1 VTWLARRALQAVVT
15 ALIAL
20 TLLFFLIR
28 SLPGD
33 PLAIL
38 SEDRPLTSEQVR
50 DLQRRYQLD
59 QPVGAQFT
67 SFMGGALRGDFGTSI
82 QYGRPVTQLVL
93 ERLPRTLLLGAA
105 VLLINFTLG
114 LWLGVQQALHRGR
127 PLDRILTTLSLTGY
141 AMPSFWLGLMLVLT
155 FAVRLHWLPAAG
167 SQDPGLDGSGGA
179 TLVLDRLRH
188 LVLPAL
194 TLAAVSIASSMR
206 YQRAAM
212 LEALRQPF
220 VVAARARGLT
230 RDRVVWGHAL
240 RSALPSVLTLFGL
253 WLPILVVGAVFV
265 EQVFAW
271 QGLGSL
277 TAGAAAARDYPLLMG
292 TAVVA
297 TAAVVTGS
305 FVSDVLHSLLD
316 PRARVE

>member
-1 VTWLARRALQAVVT
+1 MNWLARRALQAVIT
-15 ALIAL
+15 ALVAL

-33 PLAIL
+33 PLAVL
-38 SEDRPLTSEQVR
+38 TEDRPLSGEQVR
-50 DLQRRYQLD
+50 DLRQRYQLD
-59 QPVGAQFT
+59 QPLGRQFT
-67 SFMGGALRGDFGTSI
+67 TFMGGALRGDFGTSI

-93 ERLPRTLLLGAA
+93 ERLPRTLLLGAT

-167 SQDPGLDGSGGA
+167 SQDTGLESIGGTA
-179 TLVLDRLRH
+179 IILDRLRH
-188 LVLPAL
+188 LILPAL

-220 VVAARARGLT
+220 VAAARARGLT
-230 RDRVVWGHAL
+230 GHRVIWGHAW

-305 FVSDVLHSLLD
+305 FVSDVLHCLLD

>member
-1 VTWLARRALQAVVT
+1 VTWLARRALQAAIT
-15 ALIAL
+15 AVIAL
-20 TLLFFLIR
+20 TLLFFVIR

-33 PLAIL
+33 PLAVL
-38 SEDRPLTSEQVR
+38 SEDRPLTNAQVQ
-50 DLQRRYQLD
+50 DLRRRYQLD
-59 QPVGAQFT
+59 QPLGTQFVVFMSGAI
-67 SFMGGALRGDFGTSI
+67 RGDFGTSI
-82 QYGRPVTQLVL
+82 QYGRPVRQLVL

-127 PLDRILTTLSLTGY
+127 PLDRLLTTLSLTGY
-141 AMPSFWLGLMLVLT
+141 AMPAFWLGLMLVLV

-167 SQDPGLDGSGGA
+167 SQNPGLTGGGVMA
-179 TLVLDRLRH
+179 VALDRLRH
-188 LVLPAL
+188 LLLPAV

-212 LEALRQPF
+212 MEALRQPY
-220 VVAARARGLT
+220 VAAASARGLT
-230 RDRVVWGHAL
+230 RHRVVWGHAW

-277 TAGAAAARDYPLLMG
+277 TAGAAAARDYPLLTG
-292 TAVVA
+292 AAVLA

-305 FVSDVLHSLLD
+305 FLSDVLHALLD
-316 PRARVE
+316 PRVRSE

>member
-20 TLLFFLIR
+20 TVLFFLVR

-33 PLAIL
+33 PLAVL
-38 SEDRPLTSEQVR
+38 SEDRPLTGAQID
-50 DLQRRYQLD
+50 DLRRRYQLD
-59 QPVGAQFT
+59 QPVGTQFIA
-67 SFMGGALRGDFGTSI
+67 FMGGALRGDFGTSI
-82 QYGRPVTQLVL
+82 QYGRPVRQLVF
-93 ERLPRTLLLGAA
+93 ERLPRTLLLGVA
-105 VLLINFTLG
+105 VLLINFTFG
-114 LWLGVQQALHRGR
+114 LWLGVQQALQRGR
-127 PLDRILTTLSLTGY
+127 PVDRLLTTLSLAGY
-141 AMPSFWLGLMLVLT
+141 AMPSFWLGLMLVMA

-167 SQDPGLDGSGGA
+167 SQDPGLEGA
-179 TLVLDRLRH
+179 GFLSVVVDRLRH
-188 LVLPAL
+188 LLLPAF

-212 LEALRQPF
+212 MDALRQPY
-220 VVAARARGLT
+220 VAAASARGLT
-230 RDRVVWGHAL
+230 RRRVVWGHAW

-277 TAGAAAARDYPLLMG
+277 TAGPAAARDYPLLMG
-292 TAVVA
+292 TAVLA

-305 FVSDVLHSLLD
+305 FLSDVLHALLD
-316 PRARVE
+316 PRVRTE

>member
-1 VTWLARRALQAVVT
+1 MNWLARRALQAVLT
-15 ALIAL
+15 ALLAL

-33 PLAIL
+33 PLAVL

-59 QPVGAQFT
+59 QPLAAQFT
-67 SFMGGALRGDFGTSI
+67 TFMGGALRADFGTSI

-93 ERLPRTLLLGAA
+93 ERLPRTLLLGAV

-167 SQDPGLDGSGGA
+167 SQDPGLEGSGSIA
-179 TLVLDRLRH
+179 VVLDRLRH

-194 TLAAVSIASSMR
+194 TLSAVSIASSMR

-230 RDRVVWGHAL
+230 RDRVIWGHAW

-271 QGLGSL
+271 QGIGSL

-297 TAAVVTGS
+297 TAAVVLGS
-305 FVSDVLHSLLD
+305 FLSDVLHSLLD
-316 PRARVE
+316 PRVRVE

>member
-1 VTWLARRALQAVVT
+1 MNWLARRALQAAVT
-15 ALIAL
+15 GLVAL

-33 PLAIL
+33 PLAVL
-38 SEDRPLTSEQVR
+38 TEDRPLTNEQVR

-59 QPVGAQFT
+59 QPIGNQFT
-67 SFMGGALRGDFGTSI
+67 AFMGGALRGDFGTSI

-93 ERLPRTLLLGAA
+93 ERLPRTLLLGAT

-114 LWLGVQQALHRGR
+114 LWLGVQQALRRGR
-127 PLDRILTTLSLTGY
+127 PLDRILTTLSLAGY
-141 AMPSFWLGLMLVLT
+141 AMPSFWLGLMLVLA

-167 SQDPGLDGSGGA
+167 SQDPGLEGTGGA
-179 TLVLDRLRH
+179 GVVLDRLRH
-188 LVLPAL
+188 LILPAL

-220 VVAARARGLT
+220 VAAARARGLT
-230 RDRVVWGHAL
+230 DRRVTWGHAW

-271 QGLGSL
+271 QGIGSL

-305 FVSDVLHSLLD
+305 FVSDVLHCLLD

>member
-167 SQDPGLDGSGGA
+167 SQDPALDGSGGA

-230 RDRVVWGHAL
+230 SNRVVWGHAW

>member
-230 RDRVVWGHAL
+230 SDRVVWGLAW